1 MRHSHLLNR
10 DKKMEQLSTE
20 KDLIQKA
27 IRGDKAA
34 FGEIIKRY
42 QYLVYA
48 TALQITRD
56 PMGAQDV
63 SQDAFISAFR
73 GLKNLRSENS
83 FLPWLRKISRNLALS
98 WRNERKR
105 ITSLDEAGEPLSP
118 FGVPQIEMKA
128 ESEEAENFRN
138 EIGRVLS
145 SLSDAL
151 RFPILLCYLN
161 GISTAEAARF
171 LGLKEGSLRK
181 RLHDGKKKLQEK
193 IVRMAEKSV
202 QEFRL
207 PPGFARR
214 CICGCKWARLK
225 KKQKGGDKMA
235 KKRGCG
241 CGCSDVSSGK
251 KEKPKPKK
259 GQNK

>member
-10 DKKMEQLSTE
+10 DKRMRQLSIE

-27 IRGDKAA
+27 AHGDTTA
-34 FGEIIKRY
+34 FGEIIKKY
-42 QYLVYA
+42 QNLVFA
-48 TALQITRD
+48 TALQITGD
-56 PMGAQDV
+56 PISAEDV
-63 SQDAFISAFR
+63 TQDAFISAFKA
-73 GLKNLRSENS
+73 LKDLRSENS
-83 FLPWLRKISRNLALS
+83 FPSWLRKIARNIAFSRHK
-98 WRNERKR
+98 ERKR

-118 FGVPQIEMKA
+118 FGVPQIEMEA
-128 ESEEAENFRN
+128 EREEAEDFRN
-138 EIGRVLS
+138 EIGRILA

-171 LGLKEGSLRK
+171 LGLKEGALRK

-193 IVRMAEKSV
+193 IVRMAEKTV

-225 KKQKGGDKMA
+225 KKRKGGDKMA
-235 KKRGCG
+235 KKGGCG
-241 CGCSDVSSGK
+241 CGCANVSSGK

-259 GQNK
+259 EQNK

>member
-1 MRHSHLLNR
+1 LRHSHLLNR
-10 DKKMEQLSTE
+10 DKKMGQLSTE

-27 IRGDKAA
+27 AQGDTTA
-34 FGEIIKRY
+34 FGEIVKKY
-42 QYLVYA
+42 QNLVFA

-63 SQDAFISAFR
+63 TQDAFISAFQA
-73 GLKNLRSENS
+73 LKDLRSENS
-83 FLPWLRKISRNLALS
+83 FLPWLRKITRNFALS
-98 WRNERKR
+98 WRRERNR
-105 ITSLDEAGEPLSP
+105 VASLEEAGVLRSS
-118 FGVPQIEMKA
+118 FSAPQVEIED
-128 ESEEAENFRN
+128 EQRETEAFRN
-138 EIGRVLS
+138 EIGKAVA
-145 SLSDAL
+145 SLSDSL

-171 LGLKEGSLRK
+171 LDIKEGTLRK
-181 RLHDGKKKLQEK
+181 RLHDAKKKLRQK
-193 IVRMAEKSV
+193 VVKMAEKTV

-235 KKRGCG
+235 KKGGCG
-241 CGCSDVSSGK
+241 CGCADVSSGK

-259 GQNK
+259 EQNK